1 MRCVARFGNLEALNW
16 LKTNMRDTGIEKIL
30 LTCWRHRQLTCWR
43 YRQLTYWRYRQLTYW
58 RYRYTKYYRI
68 SFLFLF
74 LQYSFN
80 KYTKVIRNIKHQS
93 IMIYNGGDIF
103 TICHKYLITISVSV
117 KIVAKKTFV
126 NCPNGLFDLQYK
138 RKLQIYQIYE

>member
-1 MRCVARFGNLEALNW
+1 
-16 LKTNMRDTGIEKIL
+16 
-30 LTCWRHRQLTCWR
+30 
-43 YRQLTYWRYRQLTYW
+43 
-58 RYRYTKYYRI
+58 
-68 SFLFLF
+68 
-74 LQYSFN
+74 
-80 KYTKVIRNIKHQS
+80 
-93 IMIYNGGDIF
+93 MICNGGGIF